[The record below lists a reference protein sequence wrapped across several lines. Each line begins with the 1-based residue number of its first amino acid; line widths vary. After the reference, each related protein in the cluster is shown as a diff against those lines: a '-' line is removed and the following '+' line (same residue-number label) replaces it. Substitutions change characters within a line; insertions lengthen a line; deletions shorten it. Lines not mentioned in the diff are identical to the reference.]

1 MTSSLDEQLFAA
13 VEESPWKKRLAYG
26 AAAAFIVG
34 CCVCLGMWYFGSSG
48 GSPAVDEKLSALNGS
63 AQTAGR
69 RASAVVDA
77 VKSREVTARAR
88 VQKTVSALPDDAV
101 ADALAELLRVSRGE
115 RGR

>member
-1 MTSSLDEQLFAA
+1 MTGSLDEQLCAA

-26 AAAAFIVG
+26 AAATFIVG
-34 CCVCLGMWYFGSSG
+34 CCVCLGLWYFRGEK
-48 GSPAVDEKLSALNGS
+48 SPGAVNEKLSALDG
-63 AQTAGR
+63 AEQTAVR

-88 VQKTVSALPDDAV
+88 VQKAVSALPDDAV